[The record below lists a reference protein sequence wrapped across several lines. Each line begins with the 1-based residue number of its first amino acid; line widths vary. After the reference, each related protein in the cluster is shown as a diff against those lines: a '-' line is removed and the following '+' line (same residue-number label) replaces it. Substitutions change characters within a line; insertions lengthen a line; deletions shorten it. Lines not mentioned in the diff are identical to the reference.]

1 MSYTLIYVTLA
12 SARQSNGK
20 KKCSKKITLP
30 KITDKITKLIA
41 LIVRE
46 RERERRGKS

>member
-1 MSYTLIYVTLA
+1 MLHWLQQGKVME
-12 SARQSNGK
+12 K

-46 RERERRGKS
+46 REREEGQILK